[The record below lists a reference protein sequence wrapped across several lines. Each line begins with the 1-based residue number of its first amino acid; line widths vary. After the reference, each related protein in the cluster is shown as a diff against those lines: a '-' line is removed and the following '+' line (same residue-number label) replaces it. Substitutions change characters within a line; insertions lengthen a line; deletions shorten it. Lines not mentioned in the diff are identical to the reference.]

1 MIRRLSL
8 LFGFLIGA
16 MWMGEVL
23 FGNLGDTALLG
34 NVRTFHFHAYR
45 AIGWSFVCGAL
56 AFTALGGFYSA
67 YRTGDFLAAL
77 QVAIWSG
84 LISGAIT
91 LTTLLAMTAFFLD
104 ALQQSPSDLA
114 EFARS
119 GEKFFA
125 LFISRRAGG
134 RLESSLDRTW
144 VGHYLRRNWRRNRK
158 AILSKTAFR
167 GCLKPLKR
175 AHTAVVRAQFPG
187 SGTY

>member
-1 MIRRLSL
+1 MIRRLRL

-67 YRTGDFLAAL
+67 YRTGDFLVAL

-104 ALQQSPSDLA
+104 ALQ
-114 EFARS
+114 
-119 GEKFFA
+119 
-125 LFISRRAGG
+125 

-144 VGHYLRRNWRRNRK
+144 AGHYLRRNWRLNRK

-175 AHTAVVRAQFPG
+175 ARTAVARAQFPG